1 MSSGLTV
8 LSEMLSADNLHPG
21 DHQHNVNAVLVFL
34 GDLCKENQPSVDIV
48 LPTCLWTKTFRRIR

>member
-1 MSSGLTV
+1 MTCGSTVSSGLTV

-34 GDLCKENQPSVDIV
+34 GDLCKEN
-48 LPTCLWTKTFRRIR
+48 